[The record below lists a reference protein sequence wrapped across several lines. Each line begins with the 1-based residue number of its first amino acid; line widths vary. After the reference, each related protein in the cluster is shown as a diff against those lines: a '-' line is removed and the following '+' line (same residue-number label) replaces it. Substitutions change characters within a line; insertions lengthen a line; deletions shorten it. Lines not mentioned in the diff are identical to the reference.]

1 MSTGRKTE
9 SGPHSQLAGPPT
21 SMWPVEGS
29 REDAGRAANA
39 AAPLPDACNAG
50 TAIRAYMLVNAVVV
64 LLALAAGP
72 RPAQWWG
79 PLLQGLAVAEPAA
92 AIWLSFMCLSR
103 RRWRRLGASM
113 RVAVGV
119 GAGAAAGWMAQA
131 LVGSVLAAGEGGGL
145 PDWRSA
151 LVGAALAAVFLH
163 YLSLRAQ
170 ALTPATVQARLAELQ
185 ARIRPHFLFNALN
198 AASALV
204 REQPLQAEQVLD
216 DLAELFRATVS
227 RPGTLSTVAEEVD
240 LARRYLGIEA
250 VRFGERMQVRWAVE
264 PGLEGLRIPALTL
277 QPLVENAVRHGV
289 ESCAGPC
296 HIDVWVSPRAGML
309 EIGVVNDYAPRDGSA
324 GQGTRVALANITQRL
339 RLLYDITADLRHGRV
354 EGLDPPR
361 YRVRIRL
368 PL

>member
-29 REDAGRAANA
+29 REDAGRAASA

-50 TAIRAYMLVNAVVV
+50 TAIRAYILVNAVVV

-103 RRWRRLGASM
+103 RRWRRLDASM

-151 LVGAALAAVFLH
+151 LVGAALA
-163 YLSLRAQ
+163 
-170 ALTPATVQARLAELQ
+170 
-185 ARIRPHFLFNALN
+185 
-198 AASALV
+198 
-204 REQPLQAEQVLD
+204 
-216 DLAELFRATVS
+216 
-227 RPGTLSTVAEEVD
+227 
-240 LARRYLGIEA
+240 
-250 VRFGERMQVRWAVE
+250 
-264 PGLEGLRIPALTL
+264 
-277 QPLVENAVRHGV
+277 
-289 ESCAGPC
+289 
-296 HIDVWVSPRAGML
+296 
-309 EIGVVNDYAPRDGSA
+309 
-324 GQGTRVALANITQRL
+324 
-339 RLLYDITADLRHGRV
+339 
-354 EGLDPPR
+354 
-361 YRVRIRL
+361 
-368 PL
+368 

>member
-1 MSTGRKTE
+1 MHQ
-9 SGPHSQLAGPPT
+9 PLP
-21 SMWPVEGS
+21 
-29 REDAGRAANA
+29 
-39 AAPLPDACNAG
+39 APLLPDACNAG
-50 TAIRAYMLVNAVVV
+50 TAIRAYILVNAVVL

-72 RPAQWWG
+72 RPEQWWG
-79 PLLQGLAVAEPAA
+79 PLLQGVAVAEPAA

-103 RRWRRLGASM
+103 RSWRRLGTLW
-113 RVAVGV
+113 RLAVGIV
-119 GAGAAAGWMAQA
+119 AGAASGWLAQA
-131 LVGSVLAAGEGGGL
+131 LVGSVLILGEGGGL

-151 LVGAALAAVFLH
+151 LVGAALATVFLH
-163 YLSLRAQ
+163 YLGLRAQ
-170 ALTPATVQARLAELQ
+170 ALTPATVQARLDELQ

-204 REQPLQAEQVLD
+204 REQPQQAEQVLD

-250 VRFGERMQVRWAVE
+250 VRFGDRMQVHWAVE

-296 HIDVWVSPRAGML
+296 LIDVWVTPRAGML
-309 EIGVVNDYAPRDGSA
+309 EIGVVNDYVPRE
-324 GQGTRVALANITQRL
+324 GQSGNGTRVALSNITQRL

-354 EGLDPPR
+354 DGLDPAR

>member
-1 MSTGRKTE
+1 MLPSQTLVRAEMSTRNHKAT
-9 SGPHSQLAGPPT
+9 PT
-21 SMWPVEGS
+21 S
-29 REDAGRAANA
+29 
-39 AAPLPDACNAG
+39 PLPDACNAG
-50 TAIRAYMLVNAVVV
+50 TAIRAYFLVNAVVI

-72 RPAQWWG
+72 RPEQWWG
-79 PLLQGLAVAEPAA
+79 PLLQGVAVAEPAA

-103 RRWRRLGASM
+103 RAWRSLGAAM
-113 RVAVGV
+113 RVVVGV
-119 GAGAAAGWMAQA
+119 AAGAAAGWLAQA
-131 LVGSVLAAGEGGGL
+131 LVGSVLVAGEGGGGL

-163 YLSLRAQ
+163 YLGLRAQ
-170 ALTPATVQARLAELQ
+170 ALTPATVQARLDELQ

-204 REQPLQAEQVLD
+204 REQPKQAEQVLD

-250 VRFGERMQVRWAVE
+250 VRFGDRMQVRWAVE
-264 PGLEGLRIPALTL
+264 PGLEGLRIPSLTL

-296 HIDVWVSPRAGML
+296 LIDVWVTPRAGML
-309 EIGVVNDYAPRDGSA
+309 EIGVVNDYVPREG
-324 GQGTRVALANITQRL
+324 GGGKGTRVALSNITQRL

-354 EGLDPPR
+354 DGLDPPR